1 MPTPTNKQLDRLAK
15 ERSGAP
21 VVSLYL
27 KLEPRDRERGKF
39 LIKLKNRIKA
49 AERAVEKMEFDRTE
63 RDAIAADLAKISAH
77 LAHPG
82 QLPHGQ
88 GLAIFASR
96 QRKLW
101 EVVQLPVV
109 HRSRLTVSRA
119 PLVRELAGIEDEVG
133 KLLVGV
139 VDRTHARF
147 FRVTAF
153 DAVQLGAEL
162 ITEGNEERPRLGR
175 RQGAG
180 MGEHTYHNR
189 IRNAQ
194 QRHLEAAAARLF
206 ELSKKEAFQGVILLG
221 PGSTPEQ
228 VAAFL
233 HQYVFERLLGVGTL
247 GPKDASTSM
256 VWEAALEV
264 RANFERERE
273 AAVIAEMKEGV
284 ARGWAVN
291 GVADTLTALAHGKVR
306 TLLVHGETMRAGFR
320 LRASGRLVVPG
331 ENAAWKGEGD
341 PEPVTDVID
350 EALEEALRQQ
360 LDINVLY
367 DPAAQKAVDGLAA
380 LLRFK

>member
-1 MPTPTNKQLDRLAK
+1 MPTPTNKQLDRLAR
-15 ERSGAP
+15 ERTGAP
-21 VVSLYL
+21 VVSMYL

-49 AERAVEKMEFDRTE
+49 AERAVEKQEFDRAE
-63 RDAIAADLAKISAH
+63 RDAIAADLARITEFLS
-77 LAHPG
+77 HPG

-88 GLAIFASR
+88 GLAIFASKAR
-96 QRKLW
+96 RLW
-101 EVVQLPVV
+101 EVFELPVV
-109 HRSRLTVSRA
+109 HRSRLTVARA
-119 PLVRELAGIEDEVG
+119 PLARELAGIEDEVG
-133 KLLVGV
+133 RLLVGV

-153 DAVQLGAEL
+153 DATELGAEL
-162 ITEGNEERPRLGR
+162 VTLGNEEKPRLGR
-175 RQGAG
+175 RQGSG
-180 MGEHTYHNR
+180 MGERTYHNR

-206 ELSKKEAFQGVILLG
+206 DLTRKESFQGVILLG
-221 PGSTPEQ
+221 PGNTPES

-247 GPKDASTSM
+247 GPKEATASI
-256 VWEAALEV
+256 VREAALDV
-264 RANFERERE
+264 RAHYERERE
-273 AAVIAEMKEGV
+273 STMVAEMKEGV

-306 TLLVHGETMRAGFR
+306 TLLVHGETSRAGFR
-320 LRASGRLVVPG
+320 LRNSDRLVVPG

-350 EALEEALRQQ
+350 EALEEALRQR

-367 DPAAQKAVDGLAA
+367 DAAAARAVDGLAA

>member
-1 MPTPTNKQLDRLAK
+1 MSTPTNKQLDRLAR

-63 RDAIAADLAKISAH
+63 RDAIAADLTRISGH

-88 GLAIFASR
+88 GLAIFASK

-139 VDRTHARF
+139 VDRTHAKF

-162 ITEGNEERPRLGR
+162 VTEGNEERPRLGR
-175 RQGAG
+175 RQ
-180 MGEHTYHNR
+180 
-189 IRNAQ
+189 
-194 QRHLEAAAARLF
+194 
-206 ELSKKEAFQGVILLG
+206 
-221 PGSTPEQ
+221 
-228 VAAFL
+228 
-233 HQYVFERLLGVGTL
+233 
-247 GPKDASTSM
+247 
-256 VWEAALEV
+256 
-264 RANFERERE
+264 
-273 AAVIAEMKEGV
+273 
-284 ARGWAVN
+284 
-291 GVADTLTALAHGKVR
+291 
-306 TLLVHGETMRAGFR
+306 
-320 LRASGRLVVPG
+320 
-331 ENAAWKGEGD
+331 
-341 PEPVTDVID
+341 
-350 EALEEALRQQ
+350 
-360 LDINVLY
+360 
-367 DPAAQKAVDGLAA
+367 
-380 LLRFK
+380 

>member
-1 MPTPTNKQLDRLAK
+1 MSTPTNKQLDRLAR
-15 ERSGAP
+15 ERSGSP
-21 VVSLYL
+21 VVTLYL

-49 AERAVEKMEFDRTE
+49 AERAVEKMDFDRTE
-63 RDAIAADLAKISAH
+63 RDAIAADLKRVQDH
-77 LAHPG
+77 LVHPG

-88 GLAIFASR
+88 GLAIFASK

-162 ITEGNEERPRLGR
+162 VTEGNEERPRLGR

-206 ELSKKEAFQGVILLG
+206 DLSRREAYQGVILLG

-306 TLLVHGETMRAGFR
+306 TLLVHGETTRAGFR
-320 LRASGRLVVPG
+320 LRGSGRLVVPG

-367 DPAAQKAVDGLAA
+367 DPAAQKAVDGLGA

>member
-15 ERSGAP
+15 ERPGAP
-21 VVSLYL
+21 VISLYL

-39 LIKLKNRIKA
+39 QIKLKNRIKA
-49 AERAVEKMEFDRTE
+49 AERAVEKMDFDRTE
-63 RDAIAADLAKISAH
+63 RDAISADLGRIQEH
-77 LAHPG
+77 LAHPER
-82 QLPHGQ
+82 LPHGG
-88 GLAIFASR
+88 GLAVFASKGR
-96 QRKLW
+96 RLW
-101 EVVQLPVV
+101 EVVDLPSV
-109 HRSRLTVSRA
+109 HRSRLSIARA

-139 VDRTHARF
+139 ADKTHARF

-153 DAVQLGAEL
+153 DATELGSPIEAPVDQN
-162 ITEGNEERPRLGR
+162 GKHSPMR
-175 RQGAG
+175 RSGP
-180 MGEHTYHNR
+180 GEHTYHNR

-194 QRHLEAAAARLF
+194 ARHLEATAARLF
-206 ELSKKEAFQGVILLG
+206 DLSRREAYQGVILLG
-221 PGSTPEQ
+221 PGSVPES

-247 GPKDASTSM
+247 GPKDANAGM
-256 VWEAALEV
+256 VRAAALEV
-264 RANFERERE
+264 RSNYELERES
-273 AAVIAEMKEGV
+273 AVVAEMKEGV

-291 GVADTLTALAHGKVR
+291 GVAETLTALAHGKVR
-306 TLLVHGETMRAGFR
+306 TLLVHGETNRAGFR

-341 PEPVTDVID
+341 AEPVTDVID
-350 EALEEALRQQ
+350 EALEEALRQR

-367 DPAAQKAVDGLAA
+367 HPAAAKAVDGLAA

>member
-1 MPTPTNKQLDRLAK
+1 MATPNNKQLDRLAR

-39 LIKLKNRIKA
+39 LIKLKNRIKS
-49 AERAVEKMEFDRTE
+49 AERAVELMDYDRDE
-63 RDAIAADLAKISAH
+63 RDAIAADLTRIQAH
-77 LAHPG
+77 LADPG
-82 QLPHGQ
+82 RLPHGQ
-88 GLAIFASR
+88 GLAIFASKAR
-96 QRKLW
+96 RLW
-101 EVVQLPVV
+101 EVFQLPVV
-109 HRSRLTVSRA
+109 HRSRLSVARA

-139 VDRTHARF
+139 VDKTHARF

-153 DAVQLGAEL
+153 DATQLGSEL
-162 ITEGNEERPRLGR
+162 VTLGNEERPRLGR
-175 RQGAG
+175 RQGSG

-189 IRNAQ
+189 IRNAH
-194 QRHLEAAAARLF
+194 QRHLENVADRLF
-206 ELSKKEAFQGVILLG
+206 ALARSEPIQGVILLG
-221 PGSTPEQ
+221 PGSTPEA

-247 GPKDASTSM
+247 GPKDATGAT
-256 VWEAALEV
+256 VRDAALEV
-264 RANFERERE
+264 RAHFESERE
-273 AAVIAEMKEGV
+273 AAVVAEMKEGL

-306 TLLVHGETMRAGFR
+306 TMLVHGETTRPGFR
-320 LRASGRLVVPG
+320 LKASGRLVVPG
-331 ENAAWKGEGD
+331 ENAAWKGEG
-341 PEPVTDVID
+341 EAAPVTDVID
-350 EALEEALRQQ
+350 EALEEALRQR

-367 DPAAQKAVDGLAA
+367 DPSAAKAVDGLAA

>member
-1 MPTPTNKQLDRLAK
+1 MSTPTNKQLDRLAK

-49 AERAVEKMEFDRTE
+49 AERAVEKMDFDRAE
-63 RDAIAADLAKISAH
+63 RDAIAADLARIQDH
-77 LAHPG
+77 LTHPG

-88 GLAIFASR
+88 GLALFASK
-96 QRKLW
+96 QRRLW
-101 EVVQLPVV
+101 ETIELPVV
-109 HRSRLTVSRA
+109 HRSRLTISRA

-133 KLLVGV
+133 KLLVAV
-139 VDRTHARF
+139 ADKTHARF

-153 DAVQLGAEL
+153 DATQLGAEL
-162 ITEGNEERPRLGR
+162 VTAGNEERPRLGR
-175 RQGAG
+175 RQGSG

-194 QRHLEAAAARLF
+194 QRHLEATAARLF
-206 ELSKKEAFQGVILLG
+206 DLCKREAYQGVILLG
-221 PGSTPEQ
+221 PGSTPES

-247 GPKDASTSM
+247 GPKDATTA
-256 VWEAALEV
+256 VVREAALEV

-273 AAVIAEMKEGV
+273 TAVVAEMKEGV

-306 TLLVHGETMRAGFR
+306 TLLVHGEMTRPGFR

>member
-1 MPTPTNKQLDRLAK
+1 MSTPTNKQLDRLAK

-27 KLEPRDRERGKF
+27 KLEQRDRAQGKF
-39 LIKLKNRIKA
+39 QIKLKNRIKA
-49 AERAVEKMEFDRTE
+49 AERAVEKMDFDRTE
-63 RDAIAADLAKISAH
+63 RDAISADLARIQDH
-77 LAHPG
+77 LIHPER
-82 QLPHGQ
+82 LPHGE
-88 GLAIFASR
+88 GLAIFASKGR
-96 QRKLW
+96 RLW
-101 EVVQLPVV
+101 EVVDLPFV
-109 HRSRLTVSRA
+109 HRSRLSVARA

-133 KLLVGV
+133 RLLVGV
-139 VDRTHARF
+139 VDKTHARF

-153 DAVQLGAEL
+153 DAAEVGAPIEAPADL
-162 ITEGNEERPRLGR
+162 NGKHSPIR
-175 RQGAG
+175 RSGP
-180 MGEHTYHNR
+180 GEHTYHNR

-194 QRHLEAAAARLF
+194 QRHLEAVAGRLF
-206 ELSKKEAFQGVILLG
+206 DLSRREAYQGVILLG
-221 PGSTPEQ
+221 PGTTPES

-247 GPKDASTSM
+247 GPRDANAAL
-256 VWEAALEV
+256 VRAAALEV

-273 AAVIAEMKEGV
+273 TAVVAEMKEGS

-291 GVADTLTALAHGKVR
+291 GVAETLTALAHGKVR
-306 TLLVHGETMRAGFR
+306 TLLVHGETTRSGFR
-320 LRASGRLVVPG
+320 LRNSGRLVVPG

-341 PEPVTDVID
+341 PEPVTDIID

-367 DPAAQKAVDGLAA
+367 DPSAAKAVDGLAA

>member
-1 MPTPTNKQLDRLAK
+1 
-15 ERSGAP
+15 
-21 VVSLYL
+21 
-27 KLEPRDRERGKF
+27 
-39 LIKLKNRIKA
+39 
-49 AERAVEKMEFDRTE
+49 
-63 RDAIAADLAKISAH
+63 
-77 LAHPG
+77 
-82 QLPHGQ
+82 
-88 GLAIFASR
+88 
-96 QRKLW
+96 
-101 EVVQLPVV
+101 
-109 HRSRLTVSRA
+109 
-119 PLVRELAGIEDEVG
+119 
-133 KLLVGV
+133 
-139 VDRTHARF
+139 
-147 FRVTAF
+147 
-153 DAVQLGAEL
+153 
-162 ITEGNEERPRLGR
+162 
-175 RQGAG
+175 

-194 QRHLEAAAARLF
+194 QRHLEATAARLF
-206 ELSKKEAFQGVILLG
+206 DLCKREAYQGVILLG
-221 PGSTPEQ
+221 PGSTPES

-247 GPKDASTSM
+247 GPKDATTA
-256 VWEAALEV
+256 VVREAALEV

-273 AAVIAEMKEGV
+273 TAVVAEMKEGV

-306 TLLVHGETMRAGFR
+306 TLLVHGEMTRPGFR

-341 PEPVTDVID
+341 PEPVTDVVD

>member
-1 MPTPTNKQLDRLAK
+1 MTPNNKQLDRLAK

-39 LIKLKNRIKA
+39 QIKLKNRVKA
-49 AERAVEKMEFDRTE
+49 AERAVEKMDFDRAE
-63 RDAIAADLAKISAH
+63 RDAITADLARIQDH
-77 LAHPG
+77 LTDPG
-82 QLPHGQ
+82 RLPHGQ
-88 GLAIFASR
+88 GLAIFASK
-96 QRKLW
+96 QRRLW
-101 EVVQLPVV
+101 EVFELPVV
-109 HRSRLTVSRA
+109 HRSRLSVARA

-139 VDRTHARF
+139 VDKTHARF

-153 DAVQLGAEL
+153 DATQLGAEL
-162 ITEGNEERPRLGR
+162 VTLGSEERPRRGR
-175 RQGAG
+175 RQTSG

-194 QRHLEAAAARLF
+194 QRHLENVAAKLFDLARR
-206 ELSKKEAFQGVILLG
+206 EPYQGVILLG
-221 PGSTPEQ
+221 PGSTPEA

-247 GPKDASTSM
+247 GPKEANTTVVRD
-256 VWEAALEV
+256 AALEV
-264 RANFERERE
+264 RANFEHQRE
-273 AAVIAEMKEGV
+273 AAVVAEMKEGV

-291 GVADTLTALAHGKVR
+291 GVAETLTALAHGKVR
-306 TLLVHGETMRAGFR
+306 TLLVHAETSRSGFR
-320 LRASGRLVVPG
+320 LQGSGRLVVPG

-341 PEPVTDVID
+341 PTPVPDVID
-350 EALEEALRQQ
+350 EALEEALRQR

-367 DPAAQKAVDGLAA
+367 DVAPAKAVDGLAA

>member
-1 MPTPTNKQLDRLAK
+1 MPTPSNKQLDRLAK
-15 ERSGAP
+15 ERSGPP

-27 KLEPRDRERGKF
+27 KLAPRDRERGKF

-49 AERAVEKMEFDRTE
+49 AERAVERMDFDRAE
-63 RDAIAADLAKISAH
+63 RDAITADLARISDH

-88 GLAIFASR
+88 GLAIFASKAR
-96 QRKLW
+96 RLW
-101 EVVQLPVV
+101 EVIQLPVV
-109 HRSRLTVSRA
+109 HRSRLSIARA

-133 KLLVGV
+133 KLLVAV
-139 VDRTHARF
+139 VDKSHASF

-153 DAVQLGAEL
+153 DATPLGGEIVTAGGDEKQ
-162 ITEGNEERPRLGR
+162 RLGR
-175 RQGAG
+175 RKGAG

-194 QRHLEAAAARLF
+194 QRHLEATAGRLF
-206 ELSKKEAFQGVILLG
+206 ELARKEAYQGVILLG
-221 PGSTPEQ
+221 PGNTPEQ

-247 GPKDASTSM
+247 GPKEASPRT
-256 VWEAALEV
+256 VRDAALEV
-264 RANFERERE
+264 RALFEQERES
-273 AAVIAEMKEGV
+273 AVVAELKEGV

-291 GVADTLTALAHGKVR
+291 GIADTLTALAHGKVR
-306 TLLVHGETMRAGFR
+306 TLLVHSETSRAGYR
-320 LRASGRLVVPG
+320 LRSSGRLVVAG

-341 PEPVTDVID
+341 PEPVPDVVD
-350 EALEEALRQQ
+350 EALEEALRQK

-367 DPAAQKAVDGLAA
+367 DPSAAKGVDGLGA

>member
-1 MPTPTNKQLDRLAK
+1 MPTPNNKQLDRLAK
-15 ERSGAP
+15 ERTGAP

-39 LIKLKNRIKA
+39 LIKLKNLIKA
-49 AERAVEKMEFDRTE
+49 AERAVEKMDFDRAE
-63 RDAIAADLAKISAH
+63 RDAITADLKRIQEH

-88 GLAIFASR
+88 GLALFASKAR
-96 QRKLW
+96 RLW
-101 EVVQLPVV
+101 EVFELPTV

-133 KLLVGV
+133 RLLVGV

-153 DAVQLGAEL
+153 DATELGTEL
-162 ITEGNEERPRLGR
+162 VTLGNEERPRLGR
-175 RQGAG
+175 KAGAG

-194 QRHLEAAAARLF
+194 QRHLENVAARLF
-206 ELSKKEAFQGVILLG
+206 DLARREPFQGVILLG
-221 PGSTPEQ
+221 PGSTPEA

-247 GPKDASTSM
+247 GPKEATAAI
-256 VWEAALEV
+256 VREAAIDV
-264 RANFERERE
+264 RANYEHQRE
-273 AAVIAEMKEGV
+273 AAVVAEMKEGV
-284 ARGWAVN
+284 GRGWAVN

-306 TLLVHGETMRAGFR
+306 TLLVHGETSRPGFR
-320 LRASGRLVVPG
+320 LRGSGRLVVPG

-341 PEPVTDVID
+341 PEPVTDVVD
-350 EALEEALRQQ
+350 EALEEALRQR

-367 DPAAQKAVDGLAA
+367 DAAAAKAVDGLAA

>member
-1 MPTPTNKQLDRLAK
+1 MSTPTNKQLDRLAK
-15 ERSGAP
+15 ERAGSP
-21 VVSLYL
+21 VVSLYI

-49 AERAVEKMEFDRTE
+49 AERSVEKMDFDRAE
-63 RDAIAADLAKISAH
+63 RDAISADLARITDFLS
-77 LAHPG
+77 HPG

-88 GLAIFASR
+88 GLAIFASKAR
-96 QRKLW
+96 RLW
-101 EVVQLPVV
+101 EVFELPVV
-109 HRSRLTVSRA
+109 HRSRLSVARA

-133 KLLVGV
+133 RLLVGV

-153 DAVQLGAEL
+153 DATELGIEL
-162 ITEGNEERPRLGR
+162 VTLGNEERPRLGR
-175 RQGAG
+175 RQGSG
-180 MGEHTYHNR
+180 MGERTYHNR

-194 QRHLEAAAARLF
+194 QRHLEAVAARLF
-206 ELSKKEAFQGVILLG
+206 DLTRKESFQGVILLG
-221 PGSTPEQ
+221 PGTTPES

-247 GPKDASTSM
+247 GPKEATASI
-256 VWEAALEV
+256 VREAALDV
-264 RANFERERE
+264 RAHYEAERESTM
-273 AAVIAEMKEGV
+273 VAEMKEGI

-306 TLLVHGETMRAGFR
+306 TLLVHGETTRPGFR

-350 EALEEALRQQ
+350 EALEEALRQR

-367 DPAAQKAVDGLAA
+367 DAAAARAVDGLAA

>member
-1 MPTPTNKQLDRLAK
+1 MPTPNNKQLDRLAK
-15 ERSGAP
+15 ERHGAP
-21 VVSLYL
+21 VVSMYL

-39 LIKLKNRIKA
+39 LIKVKNRIKA
-49 AERAVEKMEFDRTE
+49 AERAVEKMDFDRVE
-63 RDAIAADLAKISAH
+63 RDAITADLARIQEH
-77 LAHPG
+77 LANPG
-82 QLPHGQ
+82 HLPHGQ
-88 GLAIFASR
+88 GLALFASK

-101 EVVQLPVV
+101 EVVSLPVV

-119 PLVRELAGIEDEVG
+119 PLVRELAGIEDDVG
-133 KLLVGV
+133 RLLVGV

-153 DAVQLGAEL
+153 DATELGPEL
-162 ITEGNEERPRLGR
+162 VTLGNEEKPHLGR
-175 RQGAG
+175 RTGSG
-180 MGEHTYHNR
+180 LGEHTYHNR

-194 QRHLEAAAARLF
+194 QRHLENVAARLF
-206 ELSKKEAFQGVILLG
+206 ELSRKEPFQGVILLG
-221 PGSTPEQ
+221 PGNTPES

-247 GPKDASTSM
+247 GPKDATASI
-256 VWEAALEV
+256 VREAALDV
-264 RANFERERE
+264 RRHYEEERES
-273 AAVIAEMKEGV
+273 AVVAELKEGV

-306 TLLVHGETMRAGFR
+306 TLLVHGEMSRAGFR
-320 LRASGRLVVPG
+320 LRSSGRLVVPG

-350 EALEEALRQQ
+350 EALEEALRQR
-360 LDINVLY
+360 LDINVLS
-367 DPAAQKAVDGLAA
+367 DAAAAKTVDGLGA

>member
-1 MPTPTNKQLDRLAK
+1 
-15 ERSGAP
+15 
-21 VVSLYL
+21 
-27 KLEPRDRERGKF
+27 
-39 LIKLKNRIKA
+39 
-49 AERAVEKMEFDRTE
+49 
-63 RDAIAADLAKISAH
+63 
-77 LAHPG
+77 
-82 QLPHGQ
+82 
-88 GLAIFASR
+88 
-96 QRKLW
+96 
-101 EVVQLPVV
+101 
-109 HRSRLTVSRA
+109 
-119 PLVRELAGIEDEVG
+119 
-133 KLLVGV
+133 
-139 VDRTHARF
+139 
-147 FRVTAF
+147 
-153 DAVQLGAEL
+153 
-162 ITEGNEERPRLGR
+162 
-175 RQGAG
+175 

-194 QRHLEAAAARLF
+194 QRHLEGAAARLF
-206 ELSKKEAFQGVILLG
+206 DLARREAYQGVILLG
-221 PGSTPEQ
+221 PGSTPES

-247 GPKDASTSM
+247 GPKEASESM
-256 VWEAALEV
+256 VRAAALEV

-273 AAVIAEMKEGV
+273 AAMIAEMNEGV

-291 GVADTLTALAHGKVR
+291 GVAETLTALAHGKVR
-306 TLLVHGETMRAGFR
+306 TLLVHGETSRAGFR